1 MRASPKNITS
11 LEPNQIFVFGSNQH
25 GHHAGGAAKYALENF
40 GAEWGKGVG
49 MQGQSYAINT
59 MESLFRTRIAVYA
72 FLIYAESRPDLEF
85 LVTEIGCG
93 IAGYTVAEIAPFF
106 AECPDNVLL
115 PESFINHIKSIQSCP
130 TN

>member
-25 GHHAGGAAKYALENF
+25 GHHAGGAAKFALDNF

-59 MESLFRTRIAVYA
+59 MESLLRTRMAVNA
-72 FLIYAESRPDLEF
+72 FILFARTRKDLEF

-93 IAGYTVAEIAPFF
+93 IAGYTVSQIAPLF
-106 AECPDNVLL
+106 ADCPENVLL
-115 PESFINHIKSIQSCP
+115 PQSFIDHLKNL
-130 TN
+130 